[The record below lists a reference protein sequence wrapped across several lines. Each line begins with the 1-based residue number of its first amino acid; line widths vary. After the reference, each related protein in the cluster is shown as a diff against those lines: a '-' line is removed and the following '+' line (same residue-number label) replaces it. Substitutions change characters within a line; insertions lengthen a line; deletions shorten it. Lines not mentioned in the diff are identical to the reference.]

1 MQWKKAGVIV
11 LILFSLFLVS
21 CTPASGPSADDIWDK
36 LLWFG
41 TLGFLGNNE
50 DSLVGFMRIL
60 IVILVFA
67 LLYEGVKVTGISHNS
82 GIAVALVLAIMSGM
96 FIPGAVLAGIGAAYA
111 TIISVIFIAAPI
123 VGGLL
128 AFRMIPADK
137 PSYIILRI
145 IVLLLLL
152 MVLISVKSEAM
163 DLLPAATGG
172 MQEVQ
177 KIFS

>member
-1 MQWKKAGVIV
+1 
-11 LILFSLFLVS
+11 
-21 CTPASGPSADDIWDK
+21 
-36 LLWFG
+36 
-41 TLGFLGNNE
+41 
-50 DSLVGFMRIL
+50 MRIL

-82 GIAVALVLAIMSGM
+82 GIAVALVLAIMSECSSREQ
-96 FIPGAVLAGIGAAYA
+96 FYGIGAAYA